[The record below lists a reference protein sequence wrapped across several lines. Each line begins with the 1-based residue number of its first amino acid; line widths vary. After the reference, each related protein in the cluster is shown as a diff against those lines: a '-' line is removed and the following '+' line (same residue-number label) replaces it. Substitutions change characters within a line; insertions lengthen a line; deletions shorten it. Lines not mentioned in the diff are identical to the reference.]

1 MGPSSM
7 YEMTRQQAEAEALRR
22 WNDLPE
28 IQRQTFE
35 QAETLA
41 ANLEIELDFYCVTSK
56 HRLISAWLIRQ
67 ICAERQLERVAM
79 EALAA

>member
-1 MGPSSM
+1 M
-7 YEMTRQQAEAEALRR
+7 YEMTRLEAEAEALRR

-35 QAETLA
+35 QAESIA

-67 ICAERQLERVAM
+67 ICAERQLERAAM
-79 EALAA
+79 DAIAA